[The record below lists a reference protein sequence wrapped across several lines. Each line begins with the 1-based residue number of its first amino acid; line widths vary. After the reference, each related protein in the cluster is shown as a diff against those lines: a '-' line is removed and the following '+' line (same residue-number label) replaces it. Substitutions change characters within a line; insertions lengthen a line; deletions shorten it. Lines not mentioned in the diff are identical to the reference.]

1 MKGARCFDRA
11 EWNIEM
17 PVIQSTFG
25 QQVASVLPGQLM
37 GVFNPRRTTNRWARG
52 LLAAGRMAFRVP
64 ASAESAQAKLNRG
77 YPGEVYQ
84 LPVGGL
90 AADVDAIGT
99 VDSSTGTKT
108 IASGVTPGVVAGS
121 TLQPARKLTVTF
133 DASTDWD
140 ATNGTLNYV
149 DLNGQSRSETVA
161 IATSTSVTSLF
172 EAKSFVSFVVPAQTG
187 AGGAATIG
195 ITALDAD
202 STLVLADCVGI
213 VQRQFMKTMVNPS
226 NLYIGPSS
234 DGITNANVLAHYVD
248 GDTVPC
254 LYEGS
259 IVVAT
264 ETAVAAG
271 DPVYVRL
278 AASGGLTSLGMFAN
292 AAGTGLV
299 LLPNA
304 KFPIAYPAGA
314 AEVEISS
321 LHG

>member
-1 MKGARCFDRA
+1 
-11 EWNIEM
+11 M
-17 PVIQSTFG
+17 PVIQTSFA
-25 QQVASVLPGQLM
+25 QQHASVLPGQLM

-64 ASAESAQAKLNRG
+64 ASAESAQRKLDRG

-90 AADVDAIGT
+90 VADVDAIGT
-99 VDSSTGTKT
+99 ISSATGTKT
-108 IASGVTPGVVAGS
+108 LASGVTPGVVAGS
-121 TLQPARKLTVTF
+121 TLQPARKLTITF
-133 DASTDWD
+133 DSSTDWD
-140 ATNGTLNYV
+140 PTSGTLNYV
-149 DLNGQSRSETVA
+149 DLNGQNRSEAVA
-161 IATSTSVTSLF
+161 ISTSGTFTSAF
-172 EAKSFVSFVVPAQTG
+172 EAKTFTSLVVPAQTG
-187 AGGAATIG
+187 SGGSATIG
-195 ITALDAD
+195 IAALDAD
-202 STLVLADCVGI
+202 GTLTLADCVGV

-278 AASGGLTSLGMFAN
+278 GASGGLTQLGMFAN

-304 KFPIAYPAGA
+304 KFPNAYPAGA
-314 AEVEISS
+314 AEVEISN
-321 LHG
+321 LHA